1 MERIT
6 RTIKVH
12 LSQQEFNDYLLF
24 IKRVFEENYRDK
36 VRYSLDAFYGENP
49 CIVIGLTIN
58 RASVEVQVIADSTPW
73 YFLTYDSYLIPK
85 SLIDLIEHLI
95 ENATYLFAETKGKG
109 VLYYV
114 IVPGLDV
121 VPLRSES
128 VHYKLVHKLL
138 TGNLVF
144 MFAISLAIYLVA
156 WILVKYYA
164 PLVILATQLM
174 LLLFSDRIV
183 ALMGD
188 WKLGK
193 SSPYVYLIG
202 LRIPLE
208 TYTRL
213 VKRVLY
219 PKRYEI
225 KRKIYQEL
233 MNKNL
238 LITPDDVS
246 NLLYEYGVYVDRSD
260 VIVKRVNLFSIVEEV
275 FEKYDLPLPKVVLSN
290 IVLPNAAASGVFLHN
305 TTLLVTSGLL
315 TKLDEKEMKA
325 VIAHEASHL
334 KNRDPLVLNFLIIA
348 EYLLRVYIFMTFMK
362 YFNVFL
368 EMAYLYVSLT
378 ALFFLA
384 KFIEARADIEAAVKL
399 GNSKPLIS
407 ALKKI
412 GARKLMKELTPIDR
426 LSSWLN
432 WNPHPPLS
440 FRIEKLHSLTGKE
453 VKNLWGEAISSCL
466 SDFVKTLS
474 SMLRPQA
481 KEHYTAVRS

>member
-1 MERIT
+1 MERVT
-6 RTIKVH
+6 RAIKVH
-12 LSQQEFNDYLLF
+12 LSQQEFNDYLSF
-24 IKRVFEENYRDK
+24 IKRVIEENYRGRI
-36 VRYSLDAFYGENP
+36 RYSLDAFHGSNP
-49 CIVIGLTIN
+49 CVVIGLIVN
-58 RASVEVQVIADSTPW
+58 RASIEIQVVANSTPW
-73 YFLTYDSYLIPK
+73 YSLTYDPYLTPR
-85 SLIDLIEHLI
+85 SLVDLIERLL

-121 VPLRSES
+121 VPLRSGS
-128 VHYKLVHKLL
+128 VRYKLIHKLL

-144 MFAISLAIYLVA
+144 MFAISLAIYLIA
-156 WILVKYYA
+156 WLLVKHYA
-164 PLVILATQLM
+164 PLVILATQIV
-174 LLLFSDRIV
+174 LLLLSDRIV

-188 WKLGK
+188 WKLGE

-208 TYTRL
+208 VYTQL
-213 VKRVLY
+213 VKKVLY

-225 KRKIYQEL
+225 KRKIYREL
-233 MNKNL
+233 MSKNL

-246 NLLYEYGVYVDRSD
+246 HLLYEYGVYVDTSD
-260 VIVKRVNLFSIVEEV
+260 IVVKRVNLFSVVREV
-275 FEKYDLPLPKVVLSN
+275 FERYDLPLPKVVLSN
-290 IVLPNAAASGVFLHN
+290 IVLPNAAASGVFLRN

-315 TKLDEKEMKA
+315 TKLNEDEVKA

-334 KNRDPLVLNFLIIA
+334 KNRDPLILNFLIIA
-348 EYLLRVYIFMTFMK
+348 EYLLRVYIFLTFMR

-368 EMAYLYVSLT
+368 EVVYLYVSLT

-384 KFIEARADIEAAVKL
+384 KFIEARADIEATVRL
-399 GNSKPLIS
+399 GDPQPLIS

-412 GARKLMKELTPIDR
+412 GARRLMKELTPVDR

-440 FRIEKLHSLTGKE
+440 FRIEKLHSLSGKE
-453 VKNLWGEAISSCL
+453 VKNLWFEAISSCL
-466 SDFVKTLS
+466 SDFMKTLS

-481 KEHYTAVRS
+481 KEHYTVVRS